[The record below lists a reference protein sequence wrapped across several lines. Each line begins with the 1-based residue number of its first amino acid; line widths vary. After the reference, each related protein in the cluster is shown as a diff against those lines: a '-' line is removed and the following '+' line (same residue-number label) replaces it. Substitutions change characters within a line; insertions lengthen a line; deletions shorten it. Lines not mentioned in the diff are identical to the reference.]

1 MRTFRLIVLSLG
13 VFGLATVASAQ
24 ATRTWVSGVG
34 DDVNPCSR
42 TAPCKTFAGAISKTA
57 NKGEIS
63 VLDPGGFG
71 AVTITKSITINGDG
85 TLAGILSSLTN
96 GVNVNDSATGTPNT
110 IEVTLRSLSINGAGN
125 GLNGVRFVSGK
136 RLTIEHCTIAN
147 LDPTLNHHGID
158 VVTNNAG
165 GALLQVTD
173 TDIVGTGGRGI
184 NVSPAGGLVRVNINR
199 VHQSRSVADS
209 GSFFN
214 GNVKGI
220 VSDSTFEDNAVGG
233 GVVLAGTADITLDHV
248 RASGNNH
255 GVLSNSGTPTTRLK
269 DCVLTGN
276 ITSGVTVF
284 AGTVTPFSSNIITN
298 PVGLAASSPLQ

>member
-1 MRTFRLIVLSLG
+1 VRNFRLIVLSLG
-13 VFGLATVASAQ
+13 LFGLATVASAQ

-34 DDVNPCSR
+34 DDANPCSR

-85 TLAGILSSLTN
+85 TLGGILSSITN

-136 RLTIEHCTIAN
+136 RLTIEHCSIAN
-147 LDPTLNHHGID
+147 LDPTVNHHGVD

-165 GALLQVTD
+165 GAILQITD

-184 NVSPAGGLVRVNINR
+184 NISPAGGSVKVNLNG
-199 VHQSRSVADS
+199 VHQSRSFADS
-209 GSFFN
+209 GVFFN
-214 GNVKGI
+214 GNVKGT
-220 VSDSTFEDNAVGG
+220 VSDSSFVDNQGAGLVM
-233 GVVLAGTADITLDHV
+233 AGTADITLDHV
-248 RASGNNH
+248 RASGNNF
-255 GVLSNSGTPTTRLK
+255 GVLNNTGAPVTRLK

-276 ITSGVTVF
+276 TTNGALNS
-284 AGTVTPFSSNIITN
+284 AGTMTPFSSNVITN
-298 PVGLAASSPLQ
+298 PSGLAASSPLL